1 MPVLPPPQTNQRTV
15 LDLVTD
21 AMIKIGALAPG
32 ETPTAEE
39 AATGIGDLNLL
50 IDTMNAR
57 KLFIYNV
64 DFASYTLIPNHQPH
78 TIGPGLQPNI
88 LPPVGIYDFTVPQRP
103 TKIVAANLVLN
114 NVSPPVNSPINLRDD
129 AWWANQRVQGLT
141 STVPTDLYY
150 SPSWDYGQLF
160 LWPIPTFP
168 YGIQLETWTSLVQFD
183 QLADIVNLPPGY
195 TAFLTYM
202 LAVQFCASFDRQ
214 VPPAVAA
221 MAAAATK
228 AVQGLNSDS
237 PRITLRGLG
246 VGGERKGS
254 SWNYLTGNLT
264 GGSR

>member
-1 MPVLPPPQTNQRTV
+1 MPVLPPPQTNKRSV
-15 LDLVTD
+15 LDLLTD
-21 AMIKIGALAPG
+21 AMIKIGALAVG

-64 DFASYTLIPNHQPH
+64 DFTSYTLIPNHQPH
-78 TIGPGLQPNI
+78 TIGPG
-88 LPPVGIYDFTVPQRP
+88 VGIFDFTVTTRP
-103 TKIVAANLVLN
+103 TKIVAANLVLT
-114 NVSPPVNSPINLRDD
+114 NVSPPVNAPLNIRDD

-150 SPSWDYGQLF
+150 SPSWDFGQLF

-168 YGIQLETWTSLVQFD
+168 FGIQLETWTSLIQFD
-183 QLADIVNLPPGY
+183 QLTDIVNLPPGY

-221 MAAAATK
+221 MAAAAIK

-246 VGGERKGS
+246 VGGEVKS
-254 SWNYLTGNLT
+254 SVWNYYTGNLA
-264 GGSR
+264 GGSK